1 MALLP
6 SREICFSVLHRLYLH
21 CDRQADLSVTFLQSA
36 EPRDIPVEHVQA
48 AMVWLQSE
56 RLVRLERGLGVAC
69 LTALGLATVER
80 ALASPDV
87 SSGVFPALSGFY
99 GISESESIGVCRTTL
114 HVWLDQLSSC
124 SVALELD
131 TTAEKSLEQTLNEL
145 EERVKQANV
154 DPQSLLL
161 SLQELKGLL

>member
-1 MALLP
+1 MPPP

-21 CDRQADLSVTFLQSA
+21 CDRQAGVSVTFLQSA
-36 EPRDIPVEHVQA
+36 EASDIPLMQVQGA
-48 AMVWLQSE
+48 VAWLQSE

-69 LTALGLATVER
+69 LTGLGLATVER
-80 ALASPDV
+80 ALASPEV
-87 SSGVFPALSGFY
+87 SSGVFPAITGFY
-99 GISESESIGVCRTTL
+99 GISESASIGVCRTTL
-114 HVWLDQLSSC
+114 QVWLDQLSSC

-131 TTAEKSLEQTLNEL
+131 TEFGKTLEHTLSEL
-145 EERVKQANV
+145 EDRVNRSNV

>member
-1 MALLP
+1 MSLHP
-6 SREICFSVLHRLYLH
+6 SREICFSVLHRLYLR
-21 CDRQADLSVTFLQSA
+21 CDRQADLSVTFLQSV
-36 EPRDIPVEHVQA
+36 ETSDISVEQVQT
-48 AMVWLQSE
+48 AMTWLRSE

-99 GISESESIGVCRTTL
+99 RIAESESIGVCRSTL
-114 HVWLDQLSSC
+114 QVWLDQLSTC

-131 TTAEKSLEQTLNEL
+131 TESEKSLEHTLNEL
-145 EERVKQANV
+145 EERVKQSDV

>member
-1 MALLP
+1 MPLLP

-21 CDRQADLSVTFLQSA
+21 CDRQADLSAVFLQST
-36 EPRDIPVEHVQA
+36 ESSDIPVEYVQA

-69 LTALGLATVER
+69 LTALGLAIVER

-87 SSGVFPALSGFY
+87 PSGVFPALSGFY
-99 GISESESIGVCRTTL
+99 GISESESIGVCRSTL
-114 HVWLDQLSSC
+114 QVWLDQLSSC

-131 TTAEKSLEQTLNEL
+131 AASEKSLEHTLSEL
-145 EERVKQANV
+145 EERVKQSDV